1 MGSGR
6 SSILDL
12 SRSWGKRVK
21 LAVKQYECMT
31 RRGVWTWLT
40 RTAGQLAAVS
50 FALASGANAAAAQI
64 GAAPAARGAGATFPA
79 PLYTAWAAGYARAT
93 GINIFYEPV
102 GSGSGL
108 VRIRSHEVD
117 FGASDAPLTQ
127 RELAAADLIQFPVVI
142 GGLVPVINIPGI
154 EPGQLKLSGGVL
166 AEIYLGHIRKWND
179 SRIAELNP
187 GLSLPSANIT
197 VVHRSESSG
206 STFLWTQFLSR
217 SSPTWRSEV
226 GESLAP
232 RWPVG
237 VGGVG
242 NEGVASHV
250 QRTRFAIGYVEF
262 YFSRQH
268 KLSDA
273 ALRNRDGRFVQAG
286 RATFLA
292 AAEAANWRAEADVGQ
307 LPIDSP
313 GSSSWPITGAT
324 FILLHRTP
332 QDPARAREVLRFFNW
347 GLHEGQM
354 AIESLEYT
362 PIPAAVRDALPSV
375 WGTVRDRAGKPV
387 WP

>member
-1 MGSGR
+1 MWRACLFWVALVWGS
-6 SSILDL
+6 I
-12 SRSWGKRVK
+12 
-21 LAVKQYECMT
+21 
-31 RRGVWTWLT
+31 GV
-40 RTAGQLAAVS
+40 
-50 FALASGANAAAAQI
+50 GADRNGA
-64 GAAPAARGAGATFPA
+64 AAPAARGAGATFPA
-79 PLYTAWAAGYARAT
+79 PLYAAWAAAYARAT
-93 GINIFYEPV
+93 GINISYEGV

-108 VRIRSHEVD
+108 ARIRSHEVD
-117 FGASDAPLTQ
+117 FGASDVPLTQ
-127 RELAAADLIQFPVVI
+127 RERVASDLVQFPVVI
-142 GGLVPVINIPGI
+142 GGVVPVINITGVA
-154 EPGQLKLSGGVL
+154 PGQLKLSGAVL

-226 GESLAP
+226 GESLMP

-242 NEGVASHV
+242 NEGVASYV
-250 QRTRFAIGYVEF
+250 QRTRFALGYVEF

-268 KLSDA
+268 NLSDA
-273 ALRNRDGRFVQAG
+273 ALRNKDGRFVRAG

-292 AAEAANWRAEADVGQ
+292 AAAAANWSSGADVGQ

-324 FILLHRTP
+324 FILLPRTP
-332 QDPARAREVLRFFNW
+332 QDAARAREVLRFFNW
-347 GLHEGQM
+347 GLHEGRM
-354 AIESLEYT
+354 SIESLEYT
-362 PIPAAVRDALPSV
+362 PIPAEMRDALASV
-375 WGTVRDRAGKPV
+375 WGTIRDRAGKPV